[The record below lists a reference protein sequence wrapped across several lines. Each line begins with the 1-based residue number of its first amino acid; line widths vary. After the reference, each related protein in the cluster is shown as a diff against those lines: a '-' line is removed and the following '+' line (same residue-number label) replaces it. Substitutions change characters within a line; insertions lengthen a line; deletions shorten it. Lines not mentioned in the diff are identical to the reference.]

1 MFIPLVCISTRLPIR
16 LVYPATGSPNCLIRG
31 RLTNP
36 TYPLTSNPIP
46 SSSQNTTSPHI
57 FLLLVVY
64 VHWGQLAYTPRC
76 RGLIHSNF
84 PVDFFKVPHGAP
96 APSPHAKRSALSVDG
111 IINNSAA
118 AAASASTA
126 YAAGLQAA
134 AAAAIGLGQLAD
146 LSAVYRQA
154 TSASDQ
160 LASPRPIDSVCV
172 CSTPYVHA
180 TGSVRLSMSVLSRA
194 QVLLS
199 KGEKREIAGH
209 PLHA

>member
-1 MFIPLVCISTRLPIR
+1 M
-16 LVYPATGSPNCLIRG
+16 
-31 RLTNP
+31 
-36 TYPLTSNPIP
+36 
-46 SSSQNTTSPHI
+46 
-57 FLLLVVY
+57 
-64 VHWGQLAYTPRC
+64 
-76 RGLIHSNF
+76 
-84 PVDFFKVPHGAP
+84 PHGAP

-160 LASPRPIDSVCV
+160 VSLVLDYNRS
-172 CSTPYVHA
+172 YVYKVSKYFIIR
-180 TGSVRLSMSVLSRA
+180 TSGSVTLMGEGIETRSGLMAFVFSPLGSEVH
-194 QVLLS
+194 VLLYLTAFS
-199 KGEKREIAGH
+199 KVIRKLGSH
-209 PLHA
+209 

>member
-1 MFIPLVCISTRLPIR
+1 MFIPLVCISIRLPIR

-36 TYPLTSNPIP
+36 TYPIP
-46 SSSQNTTSPHI
+46 SSSQNTAGPRI

-64 VHWGQLAYTPRC
+64 VHWGQLAFTPRY
-76 RGLIHSNF
+76 R
-84 PVDFFKVPHGAP
+84 VFKVPHGTP

-160 LASPRPIDSVCV
+160 Q
-172 CSTPYVHA
+172 HK
-180 TGSVRLSMSVLSRA
+180 
-194 QVLLS
+194 S
-199 KGEKREIAGH
+199 KVI
-209 PLHA
+209 LH